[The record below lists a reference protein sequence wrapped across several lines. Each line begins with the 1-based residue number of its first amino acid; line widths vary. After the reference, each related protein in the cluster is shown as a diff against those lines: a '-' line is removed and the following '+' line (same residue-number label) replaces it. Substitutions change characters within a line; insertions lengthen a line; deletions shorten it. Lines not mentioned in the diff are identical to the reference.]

1 MAVNIP
7 IWPGSGSFA
16 SGSST
21 PFGYFDSDTRFQS
34 DAPKVAEWCAKRL
47 GYPIVD
53 VELQDINFFTC
64 FEEAANEYSSQV
76 NQYRAKENMLSLQGS
91 SLDLNLTDTE
101 IATNLGGVVNLAK
114 DYGTEAG
121 SGGRVTV
128 YTGSFEMVGGQ
139 QIYDLGNNNVVNLE
153 SGSVS
158 DGITLRKVFHTSPPA
173 IIRYFDPFVGTGLG
187 SQQMME
193 TFGWG
198 AYSPGVSFM
207 MQPMFDD
214 LLRLQAIEFN
224 DYIRKSSFGFHIDG
238 QRVKLFP
245 VPTAGDTGA
254 NVYFEYT
261 LESETKS
268 PIANSNVV
276 SDLSNAP
283 FGRLTYTNIN
293 SAGKQWIARYALA
306 LAKEMLGAIRA
317 KFSSIPIPGAD
328 VTLDGAD
335 LRNEASAEKE
345 TLLTELKEMLESTSR
360 RALMEARKE
369 ESEYLEETL
378 NRVPRPIFIG

>member
-1 MAVNIP
+1 MNSHYQVYKCIYNGESPSYPNGRASTVEPTGNSTTIIESSADGYRWKYMYTITISDYIKFVSSDFIPVKNDSAVNSAAVDGAIEQLL
-7 IWPGSGSFA
+7 IDNRGSGND
-16 SGSST
+16 SGT
-21 PFGYFDSDTRFQS
+21 YY
-34 DAPKVAEWCAKRL
+34 C
-47 GYPIVD
+47 PIIGD
-53 VELQDINFFTC
+53 GNT
-64 FEEAANEYSSQV
+64 AA
-76 NQYRAKENMLSLQGS
+76 
-91 SLDLNLTDTE
+91 
-101 IATNLGGVVNLAK
+101 IARVV
-114 DYGTEAG
+114 
-121 SGGRVTV
+121 VPP
-128 YTGSFEMVGGQ
+128 TGSNANK
-139 QIYDLGNNNVVNLE
+139 IDVVDLE

-158 DGITLRKVFHTSPPA
+158 NGVTLRRVYHTQPPA

-187 SQQMME
+187 SQQMLN

-224 DYIRKSSFGFHIDG
+224 DYIRKSSFGFHVDG

-245 VPTAGDTGA
+245 VPQYSDNGQK
-254 NVYFEYT
+254 VYFEYT

-268 PIANSNVV
+268 PIAKSSVV

-283 FGRLTYTNIN
+283 FGRLTYNNIN

-328 VTLDGAD
+328 VTLDGSD
-335 LRNEASAEKE
+335 LRSEASAEKE
-345 TLLTELKEMLESTSR
+345 TLLTELKDMLESTSR
-360 RALMEARKE
+360 RALMEAKKE
-369 ESEYLEETL
+369 ESEFLEETL
-378 NRVPRPIFIG
+378 NRVPRPIYIG